1 MYGEVR
7 KSFNY
12 GLLAIISYMKDSGT
26 KITRQDIADG
36 VLPPQTSSEDTS
48 NWDDRA
54 FVTPN
59 DSREVVFRRAKPTAD
74 VVAEIVNPYLEQE
87 QRKAEKRSQ
96 KLSK

>member
-1 MYGEVR
+1 
-7 KSFNY
+7 
-12 GLLAIISYMKDSGT
+12 MKDSKT

-36 VLPPQTSSEDTS
+36 ILPPQTSAEDTS

-59 DSREVVFRRAKPTAD
+59 DSREVVFYRPHPDTD
-74 VVAEIVNPYLEQE
+74 VAANAVNPYIEQE
-87 QRKAEKRSQ
+87 LRKTEKRSK